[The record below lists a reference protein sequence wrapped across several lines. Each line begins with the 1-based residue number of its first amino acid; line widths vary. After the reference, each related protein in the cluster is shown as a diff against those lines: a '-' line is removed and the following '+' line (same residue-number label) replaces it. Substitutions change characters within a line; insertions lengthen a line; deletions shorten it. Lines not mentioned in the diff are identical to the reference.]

1 MSTFTP
7 NYLNS
12 TLPQLADSQHS
23 QIYYLLLVV
32 VGVTGILTLYTRLS
46 IKFNLSVL
54 DGPTPSSVVW
64 GSACDMFDDERG
76 LAFQDELMKTYGS
89 ACRVQGPFGA
99 TELWISDPRA
109 IQEVLV
115 KGYYDFKEPG
125 WFNTWVKLVLGPVV
139 ATLHGHEHKTR
150 RKSLPQ
156 VMFAITPTMTT
167 IARKLVEI
175 MTSEVQTNGRN
186 TEVVDLFKWI
196 HLVSLEIIGQAGIGH
211 SFGIMEGNVPD
222 YLAASRDVFALI
234 SEMWY
239 LHPFITFLSRLGPA
253 FFRRA
258 IVEHV
263 AHRPARKLKNVA
275 DTMHDT
281 AVEIMRDK
289 RKALED
295 GTLGSGVAA
304 GQDMMT
310 GLLKRNL
317 AIAPQDQMS
326 DEEVLSQVNGLLFAA
341 HDTTSSA
348 LSGTIDLLAK
358 YQEVQ
363 AKLRGEI
370 REAYRSYGNNLDYDQ
385 LNSLPYLDAV
395 CRESL
400 RIHAPGSFIVRIAAK
415 DWTLPLHYPTKSKDG
430 KLTITNIQIPKG
442 TTVHVSFRA
451 ANRDERTWGSD
462 AGEFRPDRW
471 LESLP
476 TSVSDARMPSV
487 YSSIMTFSG
496 GLRACPGMKF
506 ALLEMKI
513 VLSSLVSKFR
523 FDLSEDQIKWKAA
536 GIIKP
541 HIQYPNARVSEEPM
555 MPMKVTLLEDTE

>member
-1 MSTFTP
+1 MLNFTSNYVDLGP
-7 NYLNS
+7 LQINYL
-12 TLPQLADSQHS
+12 QHN
-23 QIYYLLLVV
+23 QIYCTLLAIVGV
-32 VGVTGILTLYTRLS
+32 VGILSLCAAPS
-46 IKFNLSVL
+46 IKSDVLML
-54 DGPTPSSVVW
+54 DGPTPSSMIW

-76 LAFQDELMKTYGS
+76 LDFQDELMKNYGS
-89 ACRVQGPFGA
+89 ACQVRGPFGA
-99 TELWISDPRA
+99 NELWISDPRA

-125 WFNTWVKLVLGPVV
+125 WFNTWIKLVLGPVV

-150 RKSLPQ
+150 RK
-156 VMFAITPTMTT
+156 TPTMTT
-167 IARKLVEI
+167 ITRKLVEI
-175 MTSEVQTNGRN
+175 MTSEVQVNGGN

-211 SFGIMEGNVPD
+211 SFGILEGHVPD

-239 LHPFITFLSRLGPA
+239 LHPFITFLSRLGPK

-258 IVEHV
+258 VLEYI

-275 DTMHDT
+275 DTMHNT
-281 AVEIMRDK
+281 AANIMKHK
-289 RKALED
+289 REALES
-295 GTLGSGVAA
+295 GSLGLGVA
-304 GQDMMT
+304 GGKDMMT

-317 AIAPQDQMS
+317 EITPKDQMS
-326 DEEVLSQVNGLLFAA
+326 DEELLSQVNGLLFAA

-348 LSGTIDLLAK
+348 LSGTIDLLVK
-358 YQEVQ
+358 HQEVQ
-363 AKLRGEI
+363 AKLRDEI
-370 REAYRSYGNNLDYDQ
+370 REAYRSYGNDLEYDQ

-400 RIHAPGSFIVRIAAK
+400 RIHAPGSFIVRIASK
-415 DWTLPLHYPTKSKDG
+415 DWTLPLHYPIKTKSG
-430 KLTITNIQIPKG
+430 KSTLTSIQVPKG
-442 TTVHVSFRA
+442 TTVHISFRA
-451 ANRDERTWGSD
+451 ANQDERTWGSD
-462 AGEFRPDRW
+462 GRQFRPDRW
-471 LESLP
+471 LEPLP
-476 TSVSDARMPSV
+476 TSVLDARIPSV

-513 VLSSLVSKFR
+513 VLSSLVSKFK

-541 HIQYPNARVSEEPM
+541 HIQYPGASTSEEPM
-555 MPMKVTLLEDTE
+555 MPVRVTLLREAE